1 MEIFKKEDFNWRGE
15 NFLNTVYILKKQKKK
30 TSSKQYAQC
39 NQSFEWVESKSRLWR
54 TVSTLFNGMDIKTT
68 QVRPIYSISQPIVL
82 LAQCN

>member
-1 MEIFKKEDFNWRGE
+1 MEIFKKEDFNWRGK
-15 NFLNTVYILKKQKKK
+15 NFLNIVFELKNKNKK
-30 TSSKQYAQC
+30 SSKQYAQC

-54 TVSTLFNGMDIKTT
+54 TVSTLLNGMDIKTT